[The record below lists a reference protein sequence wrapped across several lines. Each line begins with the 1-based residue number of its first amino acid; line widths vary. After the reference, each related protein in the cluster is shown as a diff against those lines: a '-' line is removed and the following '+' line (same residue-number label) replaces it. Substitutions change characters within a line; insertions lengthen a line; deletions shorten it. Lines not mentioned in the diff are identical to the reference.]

1 MNSWL
6 LYPFTLGLV
15 AAVNPCGFPLLP
27 IYLSLFIEGK
37 ESAPIPVA
45 TKVRRGLSAGAYATC
60 GFVLLF
66 GIIGILTEAGLS
78 GTSNLTASW
87 ARYPLVLMGIAL
99 VVYGVVTLS
108 GRRLNFHLPEIRP
121 GLAQR
126 RPLAIG
132 LFGLSYG
139 IASLGC
145 SLPIFLGGVAS
156 SFAHR
161 GFVHGIE
168 TFVAYALGMG
178 MLLTVVAFVM
188 SLTEL
193 ATVRRF
199 RILSPFV
206 GPLGGIILIAVGVY
220 MTIYW
225 FSAIVDP
232 LGTNPVLTFVERIQ
246 SHVATYVQ
254 NHASMLGAILGIIL
268 ITVVVVLVFIGRPDR
283 RREPRGESI

>member
-27 IYLSLFIEGK
+27 VYLSLFIEGK
-37 ESAPIPVA
+37 EPASLPVA

-66 GIIGILTEAGLS
+66 GLIGILTEAGLS
-78 GTSNLTASW
+78 GVSNLTASW

-99 VVYGVVTLS
+99 VVYGIATLS
-108 GRRLNFHLPEIRP
+108 GRRVNFHLPEIRP

-139 IASLGC
+139 VASLGC

-156 SFAHR
+156 SFSHR

-168 TFVAYALGMG
+168 TFIAYALGMG
-178 MLLTVVAFVM
+178 LLLTIVALVM

-206 GPLGGIILIAVGVY
+206 GPLGGVILIAVGVY
-220 MTIYW
+220 MTVYW

-232 LGTNPVLTFVERIQ
+232 LGSNPVLVFVERIQ

-254 NHASMLGAILGIIL
+254 DHASMLGGTLGVIL
-268 ITVVVVLVFIGRPDR
+268 VVVVLVLVFFGRPDR
-283 RREPRGESI
+283 RREPRGERV

>member
-27 IYLSLFIEGK
+27 VYLSLFIEGK
-37 ESAPIPVA
+37 EATPLPVI
-45 TKVRRGLSAGAYATC
+45 TKVRRGLTAGVYATC

-66 GIIGILTEAGLS
+66 GFIGILTEAGLS

-87 ARYPLVLMGIAL
+87 ARYPLVLLGVAL
-99 VVYGVVTLS
+99 IVYGLVTLT

-132 LFGLSYG
+132 LFGVSYG
-139 IASLGC
+139 VASLGC

-156 SFAHR
+156 SFTHR
-161 GFVHGIE
+161 GFIHGIE
-168 TFVAYALGMG
+168 TFIAYALGMG
-178 MLLTVVAFVM
+178 LLLTIVALVM

-199 RILSPFV
+199 RIFSPFV
-206 GPLGGIILIAVGVY
+206 GPLGGVILITVGLYV
-220 MTIYW
+220 TIYW
-225 FSAIVDP
+225 VSAIVDP
-232 LGTNPVLTFVERIQ
+232 LGSNPVLTFVEGIQ
-246 SHVATYVQ
+246 THIATFVQ
-254 NHASMLGAILGIIL
+254 DHASMLGGVLGVILL
-268 ITVVVVLVFIGRPDR
+268 AVVLVMVLIGRPHR
-283 RREPRGESI
+283 RREPHGESI

>member
-27 IYLSLFIEGK
+27 IYLSLFIDGK
-37 ESAPIPVA
+37 EPTHLPVA
-45 TKVRRGLSAGAYATC
+45 TKVRRALSAGAYATC

-66 GIIGILTEAGLS
+66 GFIGILTEAGLS

-87 ARYPLVLMGIAL
+87 ARYPLLLMGIAL
-99 VVYGVVTLS
+99 VIYGIATLG
-108 GRRLNFHLPEIRP
+108 GRRFNFHLPEIRP

-139 IASLGC
+139 VASLGC

-161 GFVHGIE
+161 GFIRGIE
-168 TFVAYALGMG
+168 TFVTYALGMG
-178 MLLTVVAFVM
+178 MLLTVVALVM

-193 ATVRRF
+193 ATVRHF
-199 RILSPFV
+199 RILSPIV
-206 GPLGGIILIAVGVY
+206 GPLGGIILIAVGAY

-232 LGTNPVLTFVERIQ
+232 LGSNPVLAFVERIQ

-254 NHASMLGAILGIIL
+254 NHASMLGAVLGVILV
-268 ITVVVVLVFIGRPDR
+268 TVVVVLVFIGRPDR
-283 RREPRGESI
+283 RRAPRGESI

>member
-27 IYLSLFIEGK
+27 VYLSLFIEGK
-37 ESAPIPVA
+37 SAVPLPVI
-45 TKVRRGLSAGAYATC
+45 TKVRRGLTAGVYATC

-66 GIIGILTEAGLS
+66 GVIGVLTEEGLS
-78 GTSNLTASW
+78 GASDLTASW
-87 ARYPLVLMGIAL
+87 ARYPLVLLGVAL
-99 VVYGVVTLS
+99 TVYGLVTLS
-108 GRRLNFHLPEIRP
+108 GRRINFHIPEIRP

-139 IASLGC
+139 VASLGC
-145 SLPIFLGGVAS
+145 SLPLFLGGVAS

-161 GFVHGIE
+161 GLVHGIE

-178 MLLTVVAFVM
+178 LLLTIVALVM
-188 SLTEL
+188 SITEL

-199 RILSPFV
+199 RILSPLV
-206 GPLGGIILIAVGVY
+206 GPLGGVILIAVGFY
-220 MTIYW
+220 MTTYW
-225 FSAIVDP
+225 VSAIVDP
-232 LGTNPVLTFVERIQ
+232 LGSNPLLTFVEGIQ
-246 SHVATYVQ
+246 RHVATYVQ
-254 NHASMLGAILGIIL
+254 AHASMLGGVFGVILLTVIL
-268 ITVVVVLVFIGRPDR
+268 VLVLFDRPHR